1 MRHSHALML
10 SATLAV
16 AAMPGLALAR
26 PAPAQTGTPTKAR
39 IEQQLQSGGY
49 TKVHDLKFDDGLWQA
64 KATSA
69 DGKSVDVKVDPN
81 SGEILADKV
90 VSQVGKDDI
99 RASLSTSGY
108 TDVHGIDFEDG
119 VWKAKAKNANGDK
132 VKLRLSPKD
141 AGIIAVETD

>member
-49 TKVHDLKFDDGLWQA
+49 TKVHDLKFDDGKPAYGQVRVMKPA
-64 KATSA
+64 GAANCAASAAQTS
-69 DGKSVDVKVDPN
+69 DYQLLNKGTNCS
-81 SGEILADKV
+81 
-90 VSQVGKDDI
+90 
-99 RASLSTSGY
+99 
-108 TDVHGIDFEDG
+108 
-119 VWKAKAKNANGDK
+119 
-132 VKLRLSPKD
+132 
-141 AGIIAVETD
+141 IIYLMD

>member
-10 SATLAV
+10 SAVLSV
-16 AAMPGLALAR
+16 AAMPVLVLAQS
-26 PAPAQTGTPTKAR
+26 APAQTGTPTKAQ
-39 IEQQLQSGGY
+39 IEQQLQSSGY

-64 KATSA
+64 RATSA
-69 DGKSVDVKVDPN
+69 DGKNVDVKVDPN
-81 SGEILADKV
+81 SGEILADKT

-108 TDVHGIDFEDG
+108 TNAHDIDFEDG